1 MLIVINFFRRYFI
14 IYEFL
19 RGYDPLYDFLFS
31 NYMASEGCERQL
43 TSLINAILVE
53 NNENIIFD
61 LKIVDNKFLSGKVAN
76 NRNCIL
82 DLRSKSFD
90 GRVVNIE
97 VQKQGEKYFR
107 RRSHLYISRE
117 FSNSAEKG
125 GLERL
130 KSHILINIIDFG
142 FCKNNVISRKF
153 NMIDKTELNC
163 EYSDCIKIINVN
175 VSAFRK
181 LKEIDFDN
189 PLHRWLVFL
198 DKKSTREMIEMAIS
212 KDENIKIAHEK
223 IEELLKDEDF
233 LHELNKREQAD
244 LKYEGEMAY
253 REEKGKKEGI
263 EEGIEKGIKQTELNV
278 AKRMK
283 NSNFSF
289 DDIAKITGLSLE
301 EIEKL

>member
-1 MLIVINFFRRYFI
+1 M
-14 IYEFL
+14 
-19 RGYDPLYDFLFS
+19 YDFLFS
-31 NYMASEGCERQL
+31 NYMASKGCEKQL
-43 TSLINAILVE
+43 AGLINAILVE
-53 NNENIIFD
+53 NNEDNVFN
-61 LKIVDNKFLSGKVAN
+61 LKIIDNKFLLGKVAN
-76 NRNCIL
+76 NKNCIL

-97 VQKQGEKYFR
+97 VQRQGEKYFR

-153 NMIDKTELNC
+153 NMIDKTEFNC

-175 VSAFRK
+175 VSAFRN
-181 LKEIDFDN
+181 LKAVDFDN
-189 PLHRWLVFL
+189 PLHCWLLFL
-198 DKKSTREMIEMAIS
+198 DKKSTREMIEMAMS

-223 IEELLKDEDF
+223 VEELLKDEAF

-253 REEKGKKEGI
+253 REEKGIKKGIKKGKKEGI
-263 EEGIEKGIKQTELNV
+263 EEGIKKGELNI

-289 DDIAKITGLSLE
+289 DDIAKITGLSLD

>member
-1 MLIVINFFRRYFI
+1 M
-14 IYEFL
+14 L

-31 NYMASEGCERQL
+31 NYMASKGCERQL
-43 TSLINAILVE
+43 TGLINAILVE
-53 NNENIIFD
+53 NNEESVFNLEII
-61 LKIVDNKFLSGKVAN
+61 DNKFLSGKVVN
-76 NRNCIL
+76 NKNCIL

-130 KSHILINIIDFG
+130 KSHILINILDFG
-142 FCKNNVISRKF
+142 FCKNNIISRKF

-163 EYSDCIKIINVN
+163 EYSGCIKIINVN
-175 VSAFRK
+175 VSAFRR
-181 LKEIDFDN
+181 LKSIDFDN

-198 DKKSTREMIEMAIS
+198 DKKSTREMIEMAMS
-212 KDENIKIAHEK
+212 KDENIKTAHEK
-223 IEELLKDEDF
+223 VEELLKDEAF

-244 LKYEGEMAY
+244 LKYMGEMAY
-253 REEKGKKEGI
+253 AKDEGKKEGI
-263 EEGIEKGIKQTELNV
+263 GEGMEKGRKEGMEKGIEQGRKEGIEQNELNV

-283 NSNFSF
+283 DFNFSF
-289 DDIAKITGLSLE
+289 DDIVKITGLSLD

>member
-1 MLIVINFFRRYFI
+1 
-14 IYEFL
+14 
-19 RGYDPLYDFLFS
+19 
-31 NYMASEGCERQL
+31 MASKGCEKQL
-43 TSLINAILVE
+43 TGLINAILVE
-53 NNENIIFD
+53 NNEGNVFN
-61 LKIVDNKFLSGKVAN
+61 LKIIDNKFLSGKVAN
-76 NRNCIL
+76 NKNCIL

-97 VQKQGEKYFR
+97 VQRQGEKYFR
-107 RRSHLYISRE
+107 RRNHLYISRE
-117 FSNSAEKG
+117 LSNSAEKG

-130 KSHILINIIDFG
+130 KSHILINIIDFR

-198 DKKSTREMIEMAIS
+198 DKKSTREMIEMAMS

-223 IEELLKDEDF
+223 IEELLKDEAF
-233 LHELNKREQAD
+233 LHELNKKKQAD

>member
-1 MLIVINFFRRYFI
+1 
-14 IYEFL
+14 
-19 RGYDPLYDFLFS
+19 
-31 NYMASEGCERQL
+31 
-43 TSLINAILVE
+43 
-53 NNENIIFD
+53 
-61 LKIVDNKFLSGKVAN
+61 
-76 NRNCIL
+76 
-82 DLRSKSFD
+82 
-90 GRVVNIE
+90 
-97 VQKQGEKYFR
+97 
-107 RRSHLYISRE
+107 
-117 FSNSAEKG
+117 
-125 GLERL
+125 
-130 KSHILINIIDFG
+130 
-142 FCKNNVISRKF
+142 
-153 NMIDKTELNC
+153 MIDKTELNC

-198 DKKSTREMIEMAIS
+198 DKKSTRVMIEMAMS

-223 IEELLKDEDF
+223 VEELLKDEAF

-244 LKYEGEMAY
+244 LKYEGEIAY
-253 REEKGKKEGI
+253 AKDEGKKEGKKEGI
-263 EEGIEKGIKQTELNV
+263 EETELNI